1 MDRASILGDAIEY
14 LKELLQNINELHN
27 ELEST
32 PPNSS
37 LSPATSFYPLTP
49 TGPALPSRI
58 KEELIP
64 STFASPLSS
73 PTGQPARVIFAS
85 NILPLEFIMLL
96 VFVDALLFFFYL

>member
-14 LKELLQNINELHN
+14 LKNLLKAINELHN

-37 LSPATSFYPLTP
+37 ISQASSFYPLTP
-49 TGPALPSRI
+49 PAPALSGRL

-64 STFASPLSS
+64 SSFASPLSS
-73 PTGQPARVIFAS
+73 PTGQSTRV
-85 NILPLEFIMLL
+85 NWHLILFSFPFG
-96 VFVDALLFFFYL
+96 DR